1 MGLWQ
6 RAILLISVVFLCI
19 GEANWFRRRRMIGQ
33 GGQGSRL
40 FGGSRGKVGPYGV
53 PRGGPFGTPRGR
65 FSGMFGGRR
74 GPTRRLPDRR
84 FRGMR
89 PPSGQGMPTGP
100 GFGGMPSP
108 PRRGMLPPSGSEFD
122 EMPPGPEF
130 GRMPTSPKYGGMPP
144 AGGIG
149 DLLDKMDKTSLRTKE
164 EAFGVKLFH
173 PCLQR
178 ILEPTKGLR

>member
-1 MGLWQ
+1 
-6 RAILLISVVFLCI
+6 
-19 GEANWFRRRRMIGQ
+19 
-33 GGQGSRL
+33 
-40 FGGSRGKVGPYGV
+40 
-53 PRGGPFGTPRGR
+53 
-65 FSGMFGGRR
+65 
-74 GPTRRLPDRR
+74 
-84 FRGMR
+84 MR

-108 PRRGMLPPSGSEFD
+108 PRRGMLPPSGSGMPPGPEFD